1 MNPTLI
7 RTAALASALVAGAA
21 FAQAPAPVMPP
32 STAGQASTET
42 RAGVPN
48 PTQRPDGSMPASRDA
63 VKAEAR
69 ANNRNPA
76 NTTTPGGEA
85 STRMNNQPNAMPQ
98 VMSGTTRAEV
108 RQDAIK
114 PTPPLGQKGERPD
127 VPTNPKN
134 STGTPK

>member
-1 MNPTLI
+1 MNKALTPTIAL
-7 RTAALASALVAGAA
+7 AALLSTGAA
-21 FAQAPAPVMPP
+21 FAQTSPTVVP
-32 STAGQASTET
+32 SSQGQASTET

-85 STRMNNQPNAMPQ
+85 STRMNNQPNATPP

-114 PTPPLGQKGERPD
+114 PTRQFGQTGERPD

>member
-1 MNPTLI
+1 MNKVLTPAI
-7 RTAALASALVAGAA
+7 AFAALLTAGAT
-21 FAQAPAPVMPP
+21 FAQTSPTVVP
-32 STAGQASTET
+32 STSGEASTET

-48 PTQRPDGSMPASRDA
+48 PTQRPDGSMPASREA
-63 VKAEAR
+63 VKSEAR

-85 STRMNNQPNAMPQ
+85 STRMNNQPNATPP

-114 PTPPLGQKGERPD
+114 PTRQFGQTGERPD

>member
-1 MNPTLI
+1 MNKALTPAI
-7 RTAALASALVAGAA
+7 AFAALLSVGAA
-21 FAQAPAPVMPP
+21 FAQTSPAVVP
-32 STAGQASTET
+32 SSQGQASTET

-85 STRMNNQPNAMPQ
+85 STRMNNQPNVMPP
-98 VMSGTTRAEV
+98 VMSGTSRAEV

-114 PTPPLGQKGERPD
+114 PTRQFGQTGERPD

>member
-1 MNPTLI
+1 MNKALTPAI
-7 RTAALASALVAGAA
+7 AFAALLSVGAA
-21 FAQAPAPVMPP
+21 FAQASPAVVP
-32 STAGQASTET
+32 SSQGQASTET

-85 STRMNNQPNAMPQ
+85 STRMNNQPNVMPP

-114 PTPPLGQKGERPD
+114 PTRQFGQTGERPD

>member
-1 MNPTLI
+1 MTRTLTPAI
-7 RTAALASALVAGAA
+7 AFAALLSAGAA
-21 FAQAPAPVMPP
+21 FAQTSATVMP
-32 STAGQASTET
+32 STAGEASTET

-76 NTTTPGGEA
+76 NTATPGGEA
-85 STRMNNQPNAMPQ
+85 STRMNNQPNTMPPM
-98 VMSGTTRAEV
+98 MSGTTRAEV
-108 RQDAIK
+108 RQDAMK
-114 PTPPLGQKGERPD
+114 PKPQFGQKGERPD

>member
-1 MNPTLI
+1 MNKAIAPALAF
-7 RTAALASALVAGAA
+7 AALLGAGAA
-21 FAQAPAPVMPP
+21 FAQTSTTVVP
-32 STAGQASTET
+32 SSQGQASTET

-48 PTQRPDGSMPASRDA
+48 PTQRPEGSMPASRDA

-69 ANNRNPA
+69 ANNRNQA

-85 STRMNNQPNAMPQ
+85 STRMNNQPNVTPQ
-98 VMSGTTRAEV
+98 PMSGTTRAEV
-108 RQDAIK
+108 RQDAMK
-114 PTPPLGQKGERPD
+114 TTPEYGQTGERPN

>member
-1 MNPTLI
+1 MTTTL
-7 RTAALASALVAGAA
+7 TPAVAFAALLSAGAA

-32 STAGQASTET
+32 STSGQASTES

-48 PTQRPDGSMPASRDA
+48 PTQRPDGSMPASREA
-63 VKAEAR
+63 VKSEAR

-85 STRMNNQPNAMPQ
+85 STRMNNQPNATPQ

-114 PTPPLGQKGERPD
+114 PTPQFGQKGERPD

>member
-1 MNPTLI
+1 MNKALTPAI
-7 RTAALASALVAGAA
+7 AFAALLCAGAA
-21 FAQAPAPVMPP
+21 FAQANAPVMPP
-32 STAGQASTET
+32 STTGQASTET
-42 RAGVPN
+42 RTGVPN

-85 STRMNNQPNAMPQ
+85 STRTNNQPNATPPA
-98 VMSGTTRAEV
+98 MSGTTRAEV
-108 RQDAIK
+108 RQDAVK
-114 PTPPLGQKGERPD
+114 PKPQFGQTGERPD